1 MNLPSGSQKWVLGL
15 LALVAVG
22 LAGNLVWQ
30 YRKMQPG
37 TTQAQVVA
45 ANATHPRVGNVHPHS
60 TDDLAK
66 YDPDVHFGDLK
77 NLDSR
82 PLPDED
88 RDPFQFVGG
97 IAAPA
102 PVQAGGPAVAPVAPA
117 APPPPPLKAVGY
129 NELPGGQ
136 KEAMV
141 TFNDDLSVVHEG
153 DTVGVKFKVLTI
165 SPSVVVVEDADTHEK
180 IDLPIAQ

>member
-1 MNLPSGSQKWVLGL
+1 MNLPSGSQKWMLGL
-15 LALVAVG
+15 LAIVAAG

-45 ANATHPRVGNVHPHS
+45 VNATHRRPGNALTHAA
-60 TDDLAK
+60 DDLSK
-66 YDPDVHFGDLK
+66 YDPDVHLGDLK

-97 IAAPA
+97 VAAPGPQAAA
-102 PVQAGGPAVAPVAPA
+102 PVVENQ
-117 APPPPPLKAVGY
+117 PPRPL
-129 NELPGGQ
+129 LHR
-136 KEAMV
+136 
-141 TFNDDLSVVHEG
+141 S
-153 DTVGVKFKVLTI
+153 
-165 SPSVVVVEDADTHEK
+165 
-180 IDLPIAQ
+180 